1 MNPRRAV
8 VAGLLATVAMTLLF
22 FLEPL
27 LGLPRMAE
35 GGILSTV
42 MSATVAYLPVGFVG
56 GWLIHFGVG
65 VILALLFALVAAA
78 RLPGSMTVRGIIFG
92 IIVFVLAQLV
102 VMPLVGAGLFSGG
115 NLARLTG
122 SLAGHVVYGAV
133 LGWFIGRGQAT

>member
-1 MNPRRAV
+1 MNAGRAV
-8 VAGLLATVAMTLLF
+8 VAGLLATLAMTLLF
-22 FLEPL
+22 LVEPL

-56 GWLIHFGVG
+56 GWIIHFGFG
-65 VILALLFALVAAA
+65 VIFALIFALVVAA
-78 RLPGSMTVRGIIFG
+78 RLPGSMTVRGVLFG
-92 IIVFVLAQLV
+92 LMVFLMAQLV

-122 SLAGHVVYGAV
+122 SLAGHLVYGAV
-133 LGWFIGRGQAT
+133 LGWFLGRGQVT